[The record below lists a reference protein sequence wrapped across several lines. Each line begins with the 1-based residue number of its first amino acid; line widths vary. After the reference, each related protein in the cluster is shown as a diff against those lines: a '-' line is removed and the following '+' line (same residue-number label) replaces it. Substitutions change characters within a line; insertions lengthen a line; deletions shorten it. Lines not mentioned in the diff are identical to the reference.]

1 MIWGYRDSF
10 RPKNWKTKLMKIM
23 RLYCPYLTNMHNFI
37 HYVISNFLGLNWS
50 RSLKSYTTYWQDLQ
64 FFKLKLCRCPQFKQ
78 LQTNKKQQNSHF
90 LKLKLS
96 WCPQFKKYWN
106 KRSLC
111 PQIQKISKQTVQ
123 MFSIEKIVNKPKFTN
138 I

>member
-10 RPKNWKTKLMKIM
+10 RPKNWKTKSMKIM

-78 LQTNKKQQNSHF
+78 LQIKNNKIHIFLNLNCLDAPNSKSIETNGLYAPK
-90 LKLKLS
+90 
-96 WCPQFKKYWN
+96 FKKYRN
-106 KRSLC
+106 KLSRCSQL
-111 PQIQKISKQTVQ
+111 KK
-123 MFSIEKIVNKPKFTN
+123 
-138 I
+138 